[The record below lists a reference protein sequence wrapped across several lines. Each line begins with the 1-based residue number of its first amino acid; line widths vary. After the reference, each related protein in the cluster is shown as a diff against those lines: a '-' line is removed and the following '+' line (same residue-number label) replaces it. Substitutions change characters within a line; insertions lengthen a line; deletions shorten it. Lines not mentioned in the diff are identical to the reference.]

1 MHLPDEGE
9 IVIATVRDIKGHG
22 AYVTLDEYNGVTSF
36 LSIREIATGYVRN
49 IQRFVRPKQRV
60 VLKVIKVN
68 KMRKEVDTSLKQI
81 SGEEKKSKLIE
92 VKRNEKARGFL
103 DSIKAKA
110 NLGGAQMKSIQDSI
124 LNEYDDLYEFFE
136 SVAKEGAEDE
146 MKQFGFSEQVIKG
159 IQEESS
165 KIRIP
170 QNEIT
175 GILEVTSRK
184 PNGIELIK
192 DVLVDAAE
200 GTKNNPSKIDIV
212 YIGAP
217 RYRVTVKA
225 ENFKIAE
232 KAMSH
237 AIEKIQKGI
246 GKNEGTFA
254 FTRAESKKK
263 VY

>member
-1 MHLPDEGE
+1 
-9 IVIATVRDIKGHG
+9 
-22 AYVTLDEYNGVTSF
+22 
-36 LSIREIATGYVRN
+36 
-49 IQRFVRPKQRV
+49 
-60 VLKVIKVN
+60 
-68 KMRKEVDTSLKQI
+68 
-81 SGEEKKSKLIE
+81 
-92 VKRNEKARGFL
+92 
-103 DSIKAKA
+103 
-110 NLGGAQMKSIQDSI
+110 MKSMQDSI

-136 SVAKEGAEDE
+136 SVAKEGAEGE

-175 GILEVTSRK
+175 GILEIASRK

-200 GTKNNPSKIDIV
+200 GTKSNPSKIDIV

-246 GKNEGTFA
+246 GKSEGTFA